1 MSKFSIGKM
10 ETKERINVKICGMRD
25 VDNILRAASFVP
37 DYMGFIF
44 YPLSPRFVGNSF
56 EIPPDLASTI
66 RRVGVFVNEETDL
79 ILKKSQQLGIDHIQL
94 HGNETTTQAAQLKDA
109 GLKVIKVFAVD
120 DAFDFQ
126 LTKPY
131 VPVVDYFLFDTKGK
145 HYGGN
150 AKTFNWE
157 ILKHY
162 DQEIPFFLSGGLS
175 PENVEEVFELKGMN
189 LHAIDVNSGVEEAPG
204 KKSMEKLRSLFEG
217 VSRKSMEK
225 DI

>member
-1 MSKFSIGKM
+1 MK
-10 ETKERINVKICGMRD
+10 TTARIKVKICGMRD
-25 VDNILRAASFVP
+25 ADNILHTAAFVP

-44 YPLSPRFVGNSF
+44 YSGSPRFVGNVF
-56 EIPPDLASTI
+56 EIPLNLPPAI
-66 RRVGVFVNEETDL
+66 RKVGVFVNEGTDF
-79 ILKKSQQLGIDHIQL
+79 ILQKSGELGIDYVQL
-94 HGNETTTQAAQLKDA
+94 HGNEPTTQASQLSDA
-109 GLKVIKVFAVD
+109 GLKVIKVFSVD
-120 DAFDFQ
+120 DGFNFQ
-126 LTKPY
+126 STKPY

-189 LHAIDVNSGVEEAPG
+189 LHAVDVNSGVEEAPG
-204 KKSMEKLRSLFEG
+204 MKSMEKLRSLFETL
-217 VSRKSMEK
+217 SRKSIEK